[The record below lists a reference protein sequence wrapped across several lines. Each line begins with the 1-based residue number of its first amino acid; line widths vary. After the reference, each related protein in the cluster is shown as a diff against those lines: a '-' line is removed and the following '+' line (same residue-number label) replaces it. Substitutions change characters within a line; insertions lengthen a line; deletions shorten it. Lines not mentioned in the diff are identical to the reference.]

1 MKYKGLILFFVVNE
15 LASIPNL
22 MAGTLSPGRFML
34 AACLFAVVLAFMGV
48 LMWLKM
54 KWYHYIQLFVFLGL
68 IASTAYFAGK
78 AYA

>member
-1 MKYKGLILFFVVNE
+1 MKYKGLILFFAINE
-15 LASIPNL
+15 LASIPNM
-22 MAGTLSPGRFML
+22 MAGTMSPQRFML
-34 AACLFAVVLAFMGV
+34 SAGLFAVVLAFIGI

-78 AYA
+78 AA